1 MRFFPPPVAGRP
13 VTERPATG
21 RPTTDRPGAAT
32 EDLDA
37 CVRMLEAEG
46 VRAGFDLA
54 FRRFSRSMDML
65 LPDPRAL
72 AYRGDLQWLGKIRG
86 AARARYRDER
96 LDLSGCG
103 EKVRTL
109 VAGAVAADGIEVLVK
124 EVRLFSPEFE
134 EKLDALGTDAAK
146 ASEMEHAIRH
156 EINVRVE
163 ENPALYQSLREK
175 LEAIIEERRLERL
188 DAARQLSLLD
198 GLREEMKGERT
209 LARAAGLGARG
220 FAIYGLLERCLPE
233 RQRLEG
239 DLPERSLPQPQRLE
253 GRLPERRVSERQR
266 LEGDLP
272 GRNLSQPQPQQPM
285 AVGEE
290 AAPYDATAC
299 NARGRAPA
307 SLADLAS
314 LIDQEVAPFTEL
326 VDWWQKDDVQ
336 RRMRSRIKRRL
347 RAARVDADAVESL
360 AADIVDLARVRAGR

>member
-1 MRFFPPPVAGRP
+1 MTDRP
-13 VTERPATG
+13 VTDRSTTD
-21 RPTTDRPGAAT
+21 RPTTDRLGAAT

-37 CVRMLEAEG
+37 CVRMLEAED

-103 EKVRTL
+103 EKVRRL
-109 VAGAVAADGIEVLVK
+109 VAGAVAADGIEILVE

-134 EKLDALGTDAAK
+134 EKLDALGTDDAK

-175 LEAIIEERRLERL
+175 LEAIIEERRLERRLERL

-198 GLREEMKGERT
+198 GLREEMKGEQT
-209 LARAAGLGARG
+209 LARGRRPRRPRLRHLRTAGTAPAGAAAAGRG
-220 FAIYGLLERCLPE
+220 FAGAKL
-233 RQRLEG
+233 
-239 DLPERSLPQPQRLE
+239 
-253 GRLPERRVSERQR
+253 V
-266 LEGDLP
+266 
-272 GRNLSQPQPQQPM
+272 
-285 AVGEE
+285 
-290 AAPYDATAC
+290 AAATADGRR
-299 NARGRAPA
+299 RG
-307 SLADLAS
+307 
-314 LIDQEVAPFTEL
+314 
-326 VDWWQKDDVQ
+326 
-336 RRMRSRIKRRL
+336 
-347 RAARVDADAVESL
+347 
-360 AADIVDLARVRAGR
+360 GRPV